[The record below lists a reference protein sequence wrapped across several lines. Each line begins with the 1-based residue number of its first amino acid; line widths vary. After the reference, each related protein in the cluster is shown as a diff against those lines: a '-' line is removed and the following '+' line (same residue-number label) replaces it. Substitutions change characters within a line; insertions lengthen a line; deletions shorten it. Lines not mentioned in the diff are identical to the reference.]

1 MQGLRAAE
9 RKGGSAMAFAS
20 RCVWIAVFLLAG
32 ATTAFAE
39 TPDRPIKDFFGS
51 YVGRSISTIEEGLS
65 ERDLAV
71 AIKPYKDDG
80 FTVEWTTLI
89 RKKDADWSRKSYV
102 INFGPTKRPG
112 IYGSEM
118 RSNMFGGAVPL
129 DPLAGEPFFWSRVD
143 GDTLSVYALIIR
155 EDGGYEMQVYDRTWT
170 PKGLKL
176 DFTRFRDGQPLKLI
190 TGTLERSGS

>member
-1 MQGLRAAE
+1 MAIALR
-9 RKGGSAMAFAS
+9 
-20 RCVWIAVFLLAG
+20 CLWIAIVLA
-32 ATTAFAE
+32 AAPMAASAE

-51 YVGRSISTIEEGLS
+51 FVGRSISTIEEGLS

-71 AIKPYKDDG
+71 TIKPYKDNG

-89 RKKDADWSRKSYV
+89 RKKNADWSRKSYS

-129 DPLAGEPFFWSRVD
+129 DPLQGEPFFWARIE
-143 GDTLSVYALIIR
+143 GDTLSVYGLIIR
-155 EDGGYEMQVYDRTWT
+155 EDGGYEMQVYERTWT
-170 PKGLKL
+170 PKGLELK
-176 DFTRFRDGQPLKLI
+176 FTRFRNGQALKLI
-190 TGTLERSGS
+190 SGVLERTGG

>member
-1 MQGLRAAE
+1 MRPEG
-9 RKGGSAMAFAS
+9 KGGSAMALAS
-20 RCVWIAVFLLAG
+20 RCILIVVLLVG
-32 ATTAFAE
+32 GPAFAE
-39 TPDRPIKDFFGS
+39 TPDRPIKDFFGT
-51 YVGRSISTIEEGLS
+51 YVGRSISTVEEGLS

-71 AIKPYKDDG
+71 SIKPYKDNG
-80 FTVEWTTLI
+80 YTVDWTTLI
-89 RKKDADWSRKSYV
+89 RKKDAEWSRKSYS

-129 DPLAGEPFFWSRVD
+129 DPLAGEPFFWSRID

-170 PKGLKL
+170 PKGLELK
-176 DFTRFRDGQPLKLI
+176 FTRFRNGEPLKLI
-190 TGTLERSGS
+190 SGMLERKGG